1 MVSRRITVL
10 DEGVAEVDVVV
21 RGDDDVLLPASDL
34 VALLGW
40 ELKPEGLCRGDVC
53 VPVRDRSSVE
63 IDGTDGSHGTDD
75 PDGGVSLRGVAT
87 ALDRPLV
94 VDLDAGV
101 AAIGPSRSSR
111 RQALA
116 GGPLPDLALPD
127 IDGEVLDLASLRGR
141 KAVVVAFA
149 TWCGCRDDLPGWQAL
164 QDDLGDEVAV
174 VAVAL
179 DENADDVRP
188 YAEPV
193 TMPVLVDRQ
202 HLVSDRLGISNVP
215 SVVWVDEE
223 GRVARP
229 PTVAFGTDT
238 WSAFTGVAAGPHHD
252 AIRRWVRDGD
262 VPEGRANA
270 AAGGKGAEV
279 GDLSEDEEAARL
291 WFRIATHLQREG
303 RGDEAADRFTRAI
316 ELAPLD
322 FTVARAAMPLTGRDP
337 FGTEFFELYGRWQ
350 EAGSPYH
357 GLNPDT

>member
-1 MVSRRITVL
+1 MGTTTDRTITLL
-10 DEGVAEVDVVV
+10 DDGATEVTVAVDGDDVV
-21 RGDDDVLLPASDL
+21 LSAADL
-34 VALLGW
+34 AAALGW

-53 VPVRDRSSVE
+53 VPVRDRSRVE
-63 IDGTDGSHGTDD
+63 AAGAG
-75 PDGGVSLRGVAT
+75 GGVSLPGVAA

-101 AAIGPSRSSR
+101 AALGPPRTSR

-116 GGPLPDLALPD
+116 GGPLPELALPD
-127 IDGEVLDLASLRGR
+127 VDGRVVDLASLRGR
-141 KAVVVAFA
+141 KVVVTAFA
-149 TWCGCRDDLPGWQAL
+149 TWCGCRDDLPGWQEL
-164 QDDLGDEVAV
+164 QDDLGDDVTV

-179 DENADDVRP
+179 DEDADDVRP
-188 YAEPV
+188 FAEKV
-193 TMPVLVDRQ
+193 RLPVLVDRD

-215 SVVWVDEE
+215 AVVWVDED

-238 WSAFTGVAAGPHHD
+238 WTGFHGVSSGPHLD
-252 AIRRWVRDGD
+252 AIRRWVDGGG

-270 AAGGKGAEV
+270 AAGGAGTQV

-291 WFRIATHLQREG
+291 WFRIATHLRRTG
-303 RGDEAADRFTRAI
+303 RTDEAAERFARAT

-337 FGTEFFELYGRWQ
+337 FGTEFFDLYGRWQ
-350 EAGSPYH
+350 AAGAPFH
-357 GLNPDT
+357 GLDPDI

>member
-1 MVSRRITVL
+1 MDVRRISLL
-10 DEGVAEVDVVV
+10 DDGVVEVDVTVSV
-21 RGDDDVLLPASDL
+21 DGEQVLLAPADL
-34 VALLGW
+34 AAALGW

-53 VPVRDRSSVE
+53 VPVRDGSLVE
-63 IDGTDGSHGTDD
+63 PAGPG
-75 PDGGVSLRGVAT
+75 GGVSLHGVAA
-87 ALDRPLV
+87 ALGRPLV
-94 VDLDAGV
+94 VDVDAGV
-101 AAIGPSRSSR
+101 AAIGPPRTSR

-127 IDGEVLDLASLRGR
+127 VDGQVLDLASLRGR

-164 QDDLGDEVAV
+164 QDDLGDEVTV

-179 DENADDVRP
+179 DEDAEDVRP

-193 TMPVLVDRQ
+193 TLPVLVDRD
-202 HLVSDRLGISNVP
+202 HVVSDRLGISNVP
-215 SVVWVDEE
+215 AVVWVDEE

-229 PTVAFGTDT
+229 PTVGFGTDT
-238 WSAFTGVAAGPHHD
+238 WSDFTGVLAGPHHD
-252 AIRRWVRDGD
+252 AIRRWVRDGH
-262 VPEGRANA
+262 VPEGRANT
-270 AAGGKGAEV
+270 AAGGSGAEV

-291 WFRIATHLQREG
+291 WFRIATHLRRVG
-303 RGDEAADRFTRAI
+303 RGDEAAARFKRAA

-350 EAGSPYH
+350 DAGAPFH
-357 GLNPDT
+357 GLDPDK